1 MKSKRNCFS
10 LPFIFAYYAFKKFL
24 YIKQVLAKRYAKL
37 NNIPNIGQIYS
48 YIKENNCQNNSAIYI
63 NVAKFFK
70 YNILIG
76 GANVG
81 VIMVNNADNFIKTNI
96 AIFFQIF
103 QQNLA
108 QKKRFRLVI
117 NINNSFGNKRE
128 LRWPLNIAN

>member
-1 MKSKRNCFS
+1 
-10 LPFIFAYYAFKKFL
+10 
-24 YIKQVLAKRYAKL
+24 LAKRYAKL

-103 QQNLA
+103 
-108 QKKRFRLVI
+108 
-117 NINNSFGNKRE
+117 
-128 LRWPLNIAN
+128 